1 MIHFNEHTLSNGL
14 KVIHH
19 TDNHSPIAVMNLLYN
34 VGSKDEE
41 PSKTGFAHL
50 FEHLMFGGSKN
61 VPSYDAPLQE
71 VGGENNA
78 FTSSD
83 ITNYYVTLPK
93 SAIETAFWL
102 ESDRMNELAFTP
114 KSLEVQKKV
123 VVEEFKQ
130 NYLNQPYGDVYLLLK
145 PLAYKNHPYQWPTI
159 GKKIEHISEA
169 QLSDVK
175 DFFYKHYRPNNAILS
190 IVGDFEFKKII
201 DLSEKWFGDIPQGEI
216 KERTLPIEPPQT
228 EKRILSVERK
238 VPQDAIY
245 IAFHMCSRTHKD
257 YHTTDL
263 ISDILSTGESSR
275 FYEEL
280 VLGRQM
286 FSELNAYI
294 TGEIE
299 PALFIVGGKL
309 IPEVKMDD
317 AEQAIWELLNQMCQ
331 VLVHENELEKVK
343 NKVLTIDAY
352 GKSSALNKAMGL
364 AYASLLGDTNFINS
378 EKEHYL
384 KVCRQDILK
393 VAKALFAETN
403 SSTLYYNKVDHV

>member
-1 MIHFNEHTLSNGL
+1 MIQFSECTLSNGL

-19 TDNHSPIAVMNLLYN
+19 SDNQSPIAVVNLLYK

-41 PSKTGFAHL
+41 PNRTGFAHL

-61 VPSYDAPLQE
+61 IPSYDAPLQE

-102 ESDRMNELAFTP
+102 ESDRMNELAFTTN
-114 KSLEVQKKV
+114 SLEVQKKV

-145 PLAYKNHPYQWPTI
+145 PLAYKLHPYQWPTI
-159 GKKIEHISEA
+159 GKKVEHIAEA
-169 QLSDVK
+169 QMEEVK
-175 DFFYKHYRPNNAILS
+175 NFFYKHYRPNNAILS
-190 IVGDFEFKKII
+190 IVGDFDFKEVVQ
-201 DLSEKWFGDIPQGEI
+201 LAEKWFGDIPNGKI
-216 KERTLPIEPPQT
+216 KEQAMTMEPLQSEKRTLA
-228 EKRILSVERK
+228 VERK

-245 IAFHMCSRTHKD
+245 MAFHMCSRKNQD

-263 ISDILSTGESSR
+263 ISDILSSGESSR

-280 VLGRQM
+280 ILGRQM

-299 PALFIVGGKL
+299 PGLFIVGGKL
-309 IPEVKMDD
+309 IPGVSMAD
-317 AEQAIWELLNQMCQ
+317 AEEAIWEQLNKMCQ
-331 VLVHENELEKVK
+331 VLVHENELEKAK
-343 NKVLTIDAY
+343 NQVLTIDAY
-352 GKSSALNKAMGL
+352 GKTSALNKAMGL
-364 AYASLLGDTNFINS
+364 AYASLLGDTDLINT

-384 KVCRQDILK
+384 QVCRQDILK
-393 VAKALFAETN
+393 VSKNLFMETN
-403 SSTLYYNKVDHV
+403 SSTLYYYKVGNE